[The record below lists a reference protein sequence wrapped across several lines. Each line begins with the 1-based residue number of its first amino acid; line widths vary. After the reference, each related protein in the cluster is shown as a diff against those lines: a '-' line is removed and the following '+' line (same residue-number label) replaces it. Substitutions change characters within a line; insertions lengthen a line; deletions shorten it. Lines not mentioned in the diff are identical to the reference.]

1 MFSPGESLVDV
12 DPFDALLEEVLAE
25 EEMPPKKAAQTT
37 PKKIPSKAD
46 EAAGMDAFAKEL
58 EGDSDEDLQHVQH
71 PSAAAVAAAAP
82 VMREQPERSEP
93 AVYGETASQP
103 QEQRGWLQKL
113 WKGGEGTAVAD
124 DAFET
129 NGVQL
134 SDAEREL
141 IKEELKK
148 TEDEIL
154 TLRQVLNARQ
164 KHASELKRKLGL
176 SPLSELTQD
185 VTKSLKGVTESDAY
199 KQTSEVAAATAET
212 VKSKFND
219 MRNSSLFKS
228 FESKLGT
235 AYTSAK
241 MTASTSIDKLS
252 GAARGPSAAST
263 PANEQA
269 PPMP

>member
-1 MFSPGESLVDV
+1 
-12 DPFDALLEEVLAE
+12 
-25 EEMPPKKAAQTT
+25 
-37 PKKIPSKAD
+37 
-46 EAAGMDAFAKEL
+46 
-58 EGDSDEDLQHVQH
+58 
-71 PSAAAVAAAAP
+71 
-82 VMREQPERSEP
+82 
-93 AVYGETASQP
+93 
-103 QEQRGWLQKL
+103 
-113 WKGGEGTAVAD
+113 AVAD
-124 DAFET
+124 DAFEA
-129 NGVQL
+129 NGMQL

-185 VTKSLKGVTESDAY
+185 INKSLKGVTGSDAY

-219 MRNSSLFKS
+219 MRNSCIFD
-228 FESKLGT
+228 SKLGT
-235 AYTSAK
+235 AYTTAK

-252 GAARGPSAAST
+252 GAAREPSAAAT
-263 PANEQA
+263 PSNEQA
-269 PPMP
+269 PPLP

>member
-1 MFSPGESLVDV
+1 SLDVGESILDDVIVD
-12 DPFDALLEEVLAE
+12 DPQ
-25 EEMPPKKAAQTT
+25 MPPKKAATAAT
-37 PKKIPSKAD
+37 VSPSKT
-46 EAAGMDAFAKEL
+46 EAEKASIDAFAKEL
-58 EGDSDEDLQHVQH
+58 EQDSDEDLHHVQH
-71 PSAAAVAAAAP
+71 PDSAAAA
-82 VMREQPERSEP
+82 VMREQPEEREP
-93 AVYGETASQP
+93 AVYGQTSSQP
-103 QEQRGWLQKL
+103 RDQKGWLHKL
-113 WKGGEGTAVAD
+113 WKGGDGTAVAD

-185 VTKSLKGVTESDAY
+185 INKSLKGVTESDAY

-219 MRNSSLFKS
+219 MRNSSIFKS

-252 GAARGPSAAST
+252 GAARGT
-263 PANEQA
+263 PAATPSNEQA
-269 PPMP
+269 PPLP

>member
-1 MFSPGESLVDV
+1 GESIDDV
-12 DPFDALLEEVLAE
+12 PLDDVIDDLTQ
-25 EEMPPKKAAQTT
+25 MPPKKAPAATAAAS
-37 PKKIPSKAD
+37 KEASPSKA
-46 EAAGMDAFAKEL
+46 EAERAGMEAFAKEL

-71 PSAAAVAAAAP
+71 PDRAAAAAVK
-82 VMREQPERSEP
+82 REQPEAAEP
-93 AVYGETASQP
+93 AVYGETSSQP
-103 QEQRGWLQKL
+103 VKQTTWLTKL
-113 WKGGEGTAVAD
+113 WKGGDGGGVAD
-124 DAFET
+124 DAFEA
-129 NGVQL
+129 NGMQL

-185 VTKSLKGVTESDAY
+185 INKSLKGVTESDAY

-219 MRNSSLFKS
+219 MRNSSIFKS

-235 AYTSAK
+235 AYTTAK

-252 GAARGPSAAST
+252 GAARGPSAAAT
-263 PANEQA
+263 PSNEQA
-269 PPMP
+269 PPLP

>member
-1 MFSPGESLVDV
+1 TSVDDFD
-12 DPFDALLEEVLAE
+12 DPLKELDDS
-25 EEMPPKKAAQTT
+25 MPPKKAAATAS
-37 PKKIPSKAD
+37 PSKA
-46 EAAGMDAFAKEL
+46 EAERAGMDAFAKEL
-58 EGDSDEDLQHVQH
+58 EQDSDDEQQKR
-71 PSAAAVAAAAP
+71 PAAAAAATP
-82 VMREQPERSEP
+82 AVTQLQPEAAEP
-93 AVYGETASQP
+93 AVYGGTTSQP
-103 QEQRGWLQKL
+103 GQQANWLQKL
-113 WKGGEGTAVAD
+113 WKGGDGGEVAD

-185 VTKSLKGVTESDAY
+185 INKSLKGVTETDAY

-252 GAARGPSAAST
+252 GAARGTPSAGAT
-263 PANEQA
+263 PSNEQA
-269 PPMP
+269 PPLP